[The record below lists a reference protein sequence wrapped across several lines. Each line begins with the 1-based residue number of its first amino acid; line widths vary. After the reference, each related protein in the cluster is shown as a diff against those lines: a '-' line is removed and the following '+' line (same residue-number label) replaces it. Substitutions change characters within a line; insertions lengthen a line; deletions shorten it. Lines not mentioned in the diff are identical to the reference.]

1 MRRLP
6 PLSSLKAFEAA
17 ARHRNFTRAAA
28 ELYVTQA
35 AISHQVKQLEEWLGL
50 KLFERRGH
58 ALALTLDGASYLP
71 EVADALDRLTA
82 ATERLTSNSAAG
94 TLRITVLPSFAAKW
108 LMPHLSRFHAAHP
121 EIELDLVSIEES
133 WDFSNQQFDLGIRLG
148 NGRWNG
154 LQADLIAEE
163 WLTPMYSPALAQ
175 RAPLQT
181 PADLRRHP
189 LLHDTPRDSWPR
201 WLELVDAPAVDV
213 RKGASFTDSS
223 LALQAAADGH
233 GVLLGRLFLAAGD
246 IAAGRL
252 LAPFPQRL
260 KNDYA
265 YWLVYPKA
273 SAQNPRI
280 AAFRSWLLGEAELA
294 AVALMK
300 A

>member
-35 AISHQVKQLEEWLGL
+35 AISHQIKQLEEWLGL

-58 ALALTLDGASYLP
+58 ALTLTLDGASYLL
-71 EVADALDRLTA
+71 EVTDALDRLSA
-82 ATERLTSNSAAG
+82 ATERLTSKSSTG

-108 LMPHLSRFHAAHP
+108 LMPRLSSFHAAHP

-163 WLTPMYSPALAQ
+163 WLTPMYSPALEE
-175 RAPLQT
+175 RTPLRT
-181 PADLRRHP
+181 PADLRHHP
-189 LLHDTPRDSWPR
+189 LLHDAPRDSWPR
-201 WLELVDAPAVDV
+201 WLELVDSPAVDV

-223 LALQAAADGH
+223 LALQAAADSH

-252 LAPFPQRL
+252 LTPFPQRL

-273 SAQNPRI
+273 SAQKPRI
-280 AAFRSWLLGEAELA
+280 AAFRSWLLGEAEA
-294 AVALMK
+294 AATALTK
-300 A
+300 V